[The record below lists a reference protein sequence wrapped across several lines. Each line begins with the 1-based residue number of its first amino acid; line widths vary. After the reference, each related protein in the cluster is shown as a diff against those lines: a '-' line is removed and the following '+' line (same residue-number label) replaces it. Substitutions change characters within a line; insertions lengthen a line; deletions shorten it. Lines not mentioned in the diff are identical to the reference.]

1 MGPLDHM
8 APEHWFVLTAL
19 LQAADVYTTLRA
31 LKLGGR
37 EANPL
42 IKRLMDAIG
51 VKEALLLVKIAALIP
66 LWVFRDLTPVWAWAF
81 LVAFYGWVL
90 WNNAGVIRKLKE
102 KQST

>member
-51 VKEALLLVKIAALIP
+51 VKEALLLVKIVALIP
-66 LWVFRDLTPVWAWAF
+66 LWVWVDRIPTEAWAAVTA
-81 LVAFYGWVL
+81 LYGWVL
-90 WNNAGVIRKLKE
+90 WHNASVVRKLKE
-102 KQST
+102 KQSA